1 MTKQTERLCFQSF
14 FFVWR
19 GIFDTARGRWG
30 KCRIPIQTNR
40 IELDECSGV
49 TFQDVRLSID
59 SKNNACIKIKEAP
72 IICVCPCV
80 KNVFDCYTPLGSMSK
95 RYQHLRSLG
104 TLDISGFNCRS
115 STIFKFQPC
124 SEATAA
130 TCPAHNAHS
139 NWCSPPSSACTVSF
153 RTVSF
158 AETRRTCKSRC
169 TIPIL

>member
-1 MTKQTERLCFQSF
+1 MILQEADGENVEFLSR
-14 FFVWR
+14 
-19 GIFDTARGRWG
+19 
-30 KCRIPIQTNR
+30 PI
-40 IELDECSGV
+40 IELDEWRDV

-80 KNVFDCYTPLGSMSK
+80 KNVFDCYSPLGSMSK

-130 TCPAHNAHS
+130 TCPAHKGD
-139 NWCSPPSSACTVSF
+139 SF
-153 RTVSF
+153 RIRNAPNHSV
-158 AETRRTCKSRC
+158 ALKRK
-169 TIPIL
+169 